1 VAGRSRRYG
10 SIEGNAVYVLSRL
23 GFADHHGTRQ
33 LVEALLDWQW
43 PDGGWN
49 CDRHPDAWRSS
60 FHESAIPALALA
72 SYAEVTGD
80 ATARHAAER
89 TTELLLE
96 HRLFR
101 SMTTGE
107 PIHPSWVVL
116 HYPAYCHYDVLQ
128 GLRVLA
134 AVDRLSDPRAADG

>member
-1 VAGRSRRYG
+1 M
-10 SIEGNAVYVLSRL
+10 
-23 GFADHHGTRQ
+23 
-33 LVEALLDWQW
+33 
-43 PDGGWN
+43 
-49 CDRHPDAWRSS
+49 
-60 FHESAIPALALA
+60 ALA

-80 ATARHAAER
+80 STARHAAER
-89 TTELLLE
+89 TAELLLE

-134 AVDRLSDPRAADG
+134 AVDRLSDPRAADGLNVVEHTRGPNGRFSGQRWSSRAQPAAVDWDEAPTTCS